1 MSAWEV
7 FPYPRDL
14 RWPRVMGMGFGFGK
28 RIHTEGAGLSNAG
41 DLGTGGAGQGRP
53 VFLLK

>member
-14 RWPRVMGMGFGFGK
+14 RWPRMTGMGFGFGK

-41 DLGTGGAGQGRP
+41 DLGTGVGQGRP